1 MTPRNRAGRSAPRR
15 AAKRVRPDGLLR
27 ELIGE
32 RTVLCL
38 ASSSRRGPWCA
49 PLFFAP
55 IDGGARLVFVT
66 DPKSRHGRELAA
78 DPRAA
83 AAVWFETAD
92 VKQVRG
98 VQLAGRVVALAGR
111 DAARARAA
119 FLRRHPRAAP
129 YLAKRPHERFF
140 AFAVARAKVTDNR
153 RGFGF
158 KVELAPGRARAPRS
172 SR

>member
-15 AAKRVRPDGLLR
+15 AAKRVRPDGLL
-27 ELIGE
+27 GE

-66 DPKSRHGRELAA
+66 DPRSRHCRELAA

-83 AAVWFETAD
+83 AAVWFETTDAT
-92 VKQVRG
+92 QVRG

-111 DAARARAA
+111 DERRARTA

-129 YLAKRPHERFF
+129 FLAARPNERFF

-158 KVELAPGRARAPRS
+158 KAEFELGRRRS
-172 SR
+172 G

>member
-1 MTPRNRAGRSAPRR
+1 
-15 AAKRVRPDGLLR
+15 VRPDGLLR

-66 DPKSRHGRELAA
+66 DPRSRHGRELAA

-83 AAVWFETAD
+83 AAVWFETTDAT
-92 VKQVRG
+92 QVRG
-98 VQLAGRVVALAGR
+98 VQLVGRVVALAGR
-111 DAARARAA
+111 DERRARTA

-129 YLAKRPHERFF
+129 FLAARPHERFF
-140 AFAVARAKVTDNR
+140 AFAVAHAKITDNR

-158 KVELAPGRARAPRS
+158 KAEFELGRRRS
-172 SR
+172 G

>member
-1 MTPRNRAGRSAPRR
+1 MTPRNRAGPSAPRR

-83 AAVWFETAD
+83 AAVWFETTDAT
-92 VKQVRG
+92 QVRG
-98 VQLAGRVVALAGR
+98 VQLAGASSRHSGR
-111 DAARARAA
+111 DERRARAA

-129 YLAKRPHERFF
+129 FLAKRPHERFF

-153 RGFGF
+153 QGFGF
-158 KVELAPGRARAPRS
+158 KVELAPGRARAQRG

>member
-66 DPKSRHGRELAA
+66 DPRSRHSRELAA

-83 AAVWFETAD
+83 AAVWFETTDAT
-92 VKQVRG
+92 QVRG

-111 DAARARAA
+111 DERRARTA
-119 FLRRHPRAAP
+119 FLRRHPSAAP
-129 YLAKRPHERFF
+129 FLAARSHERFF

-158 KVELAPGRARAPRS
+158 KAEFELARRRS
-172 SR
+172 G